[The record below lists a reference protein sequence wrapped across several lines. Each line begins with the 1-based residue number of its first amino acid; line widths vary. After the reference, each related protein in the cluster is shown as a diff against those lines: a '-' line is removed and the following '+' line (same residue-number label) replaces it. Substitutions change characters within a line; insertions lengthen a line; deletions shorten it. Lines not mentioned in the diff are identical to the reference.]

1 MNSSKNC
8 QNARSE
14 KTGEWSN
21 IHYKDFASRIR
32 PTLFIAVT
40 LNNGK
45 NSSDGGKA
53 DGAMSNLRM
62 NLPYSKTNTCAG
74 QVEASLFTL

>member
-14 KTGEWSN
+14 KTGELSN

-32 PTLFIAVT
+32 PTLFIVTREIDFSLSQRKPAVT

-45 NSSDGGKA
+45 KSSDGGKA
-53 DGAMSNLRM
+53 DGAMSNL
-62 NLPYSKTNTCAG
+62 
-74 QVEASLFTL
+74 